1 MRRLL
6 LLATLLVL
14 TAAALPA
21 SASPF
26 EPPRDQWYAEN
37 DTGHWGSAERAPVD
51 AGCANEVDDAARACS
66 LEALRAAPQVVI
78 GFVDS
83 GINAYHRDFRAP
95 ELVHHPSTYLTG
107 FPSDAKALPL
117 SLDLADAQGYDAAR
131 AADEALWRGVRRGE
145 TYWIPGTRI
154 VGARSMGNGGTS
166 GGLAELPILDDQG
179 HGTGVASVAAGQH
192 FGSNPAALIVM
203 VEGLGTGSLNWAA
216 SQSWIDIVS
225 NSWGPGLPG
234 RVDPLGDVSGTRAST
249 RRGQTVLFS
258 AGNGLRNTNSSDV
271 LPAAV
276 DPCRCKIPGH
286 NVSAT
291 SYTSGPSW
299 IITVG
304 AASPINGQAHW
315 WHGIPVD
322 VASFGSKWAAA
333 SHRGV
338 SAEDKRDFGGTS
350 NATPITAGV
359 LSAVIQQ
366 ARGLLGD
373 PANGQRPGDGGVI
386 ARAPEGAVLP
396 VEGPLADGVL
406 TQAES
411 RAIVERSAEPVA
423 FDPEKATWDYAIT
436 PTTEQYWLHQGYGI
450 VDRDARDRALAIVAG
465 EADLPDRADVVA
477 WQAQMDALRDAVY
490 GAP

>member
-1 MRRLL
+1 MRRTLVLAACAALL
-6 LLATLLVL
+6 LV
-14 TAAALPA
+14 ALPA

-26 EPPRDQWYAEN
+26 EPPRAQWYAEN
-37 DTGHWGSAERAPVD
+37 DTGHWGNGERVPFD
-51 AGCANEVDDAARACS
+51 AGCEDEDEAARSACV
-66 LEALRAAPQVVI
+66 LAALRTAPQAVI
-78 GFVDS
+78 AFVDS
-83 GINAYHRDFRAP
+83 GINAYHQDFRAP
-95 ELVHHPSTYLTG
+95 ELTQHPSTYLTG
-107 FPSDAKALPL
+107 FPANAKELRL
-117 SLDLADAQGYDAAR
+117 SLDLADAEGYDAAR
-131 AADEALWRGVRRGE
+131 AADEAVWRGVQRGE

-154 VGARSMGNGGTS
+154 VGARSMGNGGTA

-192 FGSNPAALIVM
+192 FGSNPDALIVM

-216 SQSWIDIVS
+216 SQPWIDVVS

-258 AGNGLRNTNSSDV
+258 SGNGLRNTNSSDV
-271 LPAAV
+271 LPAAA

-338 SAEDKRDFGGTS
+338 TAEDKRDFGGTS

-359 LSAVIQQ
+359 LASVIQE

-373 PANGQRPGDGGVI
+373 PTNGQRGDAGVI
-386 ARAPEGAVLP
+386 ARAPEGAALP
-396 VEGPLADGVL
+396 AAGPLADGVL

-411 RAIVERSAEPVA
+411 RAIVERSAQPVA
-423 FDPEKATWDYAIT
+423 FDPAKATWDYAIT

-465 EADLPDRADVVA
+465 EAPLPERADVAA
-477 WQAQMDALRDAVY
+477 WQARMDTMRNAVY